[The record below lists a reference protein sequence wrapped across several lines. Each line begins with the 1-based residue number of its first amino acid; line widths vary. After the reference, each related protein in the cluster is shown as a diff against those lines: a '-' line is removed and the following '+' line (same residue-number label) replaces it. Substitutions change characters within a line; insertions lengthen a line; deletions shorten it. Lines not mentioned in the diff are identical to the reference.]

1 MNWKETLNPYMSTGE
16 ATFYRRFLHILKHF
30 LIVIVGGAFFT
41 RIVSH
46 SFLFD
51 HLYNPDIICAILYA
65 AFVLTCILTAEGKP
79 SSPKDDTS
87 AEKYQSAQ
95 HSSSLGLHPIANCPT
110 GQERPA
116 VSIDAASIVISPALH
131 RALPLRG
138 KSAAHSQSA
147 QALLPTPFP
156 RRFCA
161 VKCFCCAKAFA
172 QGQFTCPCAF

>member
-30 LIVIVGGAFFT
+30 
-41 RIVSH
+41 H

-87 AEKYQSAQ
+87 AEK
-95 HSSSLGLHPIANCPT
+95 
-110 GQERPA
+110 
-116 VSIDAASIVISPALH
+116 
-131 RALPLRG
+131 
-138 KSAAHSQSA
+138 
-147 QALLPTPFP
+147 
-156 RRFCA
+156 
-161 VKCFCCAKAFA
+161 
-172 QGQFTCPCAF
+172 